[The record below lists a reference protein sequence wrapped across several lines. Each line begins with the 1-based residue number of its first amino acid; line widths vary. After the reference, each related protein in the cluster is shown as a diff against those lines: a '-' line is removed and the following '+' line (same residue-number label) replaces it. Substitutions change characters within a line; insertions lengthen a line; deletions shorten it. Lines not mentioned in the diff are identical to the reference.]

1 MSDEFLVWFDREYPM
16 DETGSRTKYKETCVM
31 DLMRSAFEARRTVS
45 GQPIYQ
51 VISRG
56 VCQDV
61 TKEQYDVCEGK
72 RYERRIVY
80 AAPIPA
86 TERVA
91 EPEAKAW
98 AAARSMG
105 CADWIKE
112 WIPQLRTVSGHKAM
126 TVKEISNELQK
137 DNFTR
142 AIAEDRGRNPAWFQ
156 CVEMGV
162 RMAEKRLAAPIPATE
177 QEKS

>member
-45 GQPIYQ
+45 G
-51 VISRG
+51 
-56 VCQDV
+56 
-61 TKEQYDVCEGK
+61 
-72 RYERRIVY
+72 
-80 AAPIPA
+80 
-86 TERVA
+86 
-91 EPEAKAW
+91 
-98 AAARSMG
+98 
-105 CADWIKE
+105 
-112 WIPQLRTVSGHKAM
+112 HKAM

-142 AIAEDRGRNPAWFQ
+142 AIAEYRGRNPAWFQ

-162 RMAEKRLAAPIPATE
+162 RMAEKRLAATIPATDE
-177 QEKS
+177 IAIYQKALSSVSHSRTIYEAEAYLQKLLDTAILAANGEKKS